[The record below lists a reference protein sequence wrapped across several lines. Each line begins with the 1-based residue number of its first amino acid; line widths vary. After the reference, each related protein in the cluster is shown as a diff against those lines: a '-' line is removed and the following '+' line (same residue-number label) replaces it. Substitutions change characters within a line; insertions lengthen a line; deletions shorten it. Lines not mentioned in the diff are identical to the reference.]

1 MVSLTE
7 SKPTKAMWLFALPLL
22 ASAIF
27 QQLYNIADTVIVGQF
42 IGEDALAAVGA
53 SFPIT
58 MVFMAVSFGCNIG
71 CSVIIS
77 QLYGGK
83 KMCQMKTA
91 VSTSFIS
98 FGILSLVLTGIGLL
112 ISAPL
117 MRLLDTPDNIFA
129 DSMIL
134 YIGNPN
140 DAIRKLL
147 GLINE
152 FSNVSGYKI
161 NIQKYLAFLYTIN
174 ERSEREIQE
183 TIPFTIETKRIK
195 YLGIKN
201 KIPRNKPT

>member
-1 MVSLTE
+1 MEV
-7 SKPTKAMWLFALPLL
+7 L
-22 ASAIF
+22 A
-27 QQLYNIADTVIVGQF
+27 
-42 IGEDALAAVGA
+42 
-53 SFPIT
+53 IT
-58 MVFMAVSFGCNIG
+58 RKEKINNRNPNWKE
-71 CSVIIS
+71 
-77 QLYGGK
+77 K
-83 KMCQMKTA
+83 KNRNPNWKEEE
-91 VSTSFIS
+91 V
-98 FGILSLVLTGIGLL
+98 
-112 ISAPL
+112 
-117 MRLLDTPDNIFA
+117 IFA
-129 DSMIL
+129 DSTIL